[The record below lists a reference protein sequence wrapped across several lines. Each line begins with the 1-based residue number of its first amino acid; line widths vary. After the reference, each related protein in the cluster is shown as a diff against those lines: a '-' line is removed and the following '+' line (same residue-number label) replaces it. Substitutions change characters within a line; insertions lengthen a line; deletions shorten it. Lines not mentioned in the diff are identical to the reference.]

1 MHDVQYPSEK
11 KRSQVGGRY
20 RIMLPLPPGG
30 LPDGWS
36 MEQWDA
42 YGHEFYQHNPHVL
55 SEILEQN
62 QAEKEAEKQKIPIKY
77 SRLKKFYDYEKEE
90 FEKKSM
96 MKKKVIIALVVLLLL
111 PIPISVI
118 NNILDVEDAPADDEW
133 AVADDDMDGVENHM
147 DYCVDSSRNFEVD
160 DSGCT
165 KSQGGNPYSPIDL
178 IVRSLNRNAVPDWW
192 LAEDTT
198 DYYKGF
204 NVSEG
209 DIRLSELTQSGRVV
223 ILHFLPFEDIRW
235 ERYHAICAVL
245 DSSTGNPD
253 AYEHIVTRADEWNNT
268 QGQYPIQIFTIITDY
283 STNSFEEVRYTLSN
297 SCTDNESSSGHPDNI
312 FFWPIAFG
320 SANSVS
326 VGSGGLT
333 GDLESELN
341 VYSETLFV
349 VDTQGYVVAREDDTD
364 GNYDWNSFDT
374 VVGNA
379 VNGNTDHLRTNASRV
394 NDCQYDKWGYPT
406 KYWNRDADCN
416 EKWYHSPPY
425 ADETYSSGGM
435 GFMMIVNGLISWVV
449 FVIISILFI
458 SIIYPKL
465 IVRSV
470 IKKSR
475 VAVDVGNLTRAAGM
489 LKAYSDIYPGNSKL
503 SKEYKHVR
511 ELVEIDRTN

>member
-11 KRSQVGGRY
+11 KRSQVGGRN

-55 SEILEQN
+55 SQILEQN

-90 FEKKSM
+90 FEKKR
-96 MKKKVIIALVVLLLL
+96 KKRMKVIIALVVILLL

-118 NNILDVEDAPADDEW
+118 NNIQDDVWEDDEW
-133 AVADDDMDGVENHM
+133 MRADDDMDGVPNHM
-147 DYCVDSSRNFEVD
+147 DYCVDSSRYFEVD

-165 KSQGGNPYSPIDL
+165 KDQGGTPYSPIDL
-178 IVRSLNRNAVPDWW
+178 TVRSLNRNAVPDWW
-192 LAEDTT
+192 LAEDT

-209 DIRLSELTQSGRVV
+209 DIRLSELTPSGVV
-223 ILHFLPFEDIRW
+223 IILHFLPFEDISWRYW
-235 ERYHAICAVL
+235 EDDCDIY
-245 DSSTGNPD
+245 SSYGID
-253 AYEHIVTRADEWNNT
+253 ALEHIVTKSDEWNNT
-268 QGQYPIQIFTIITDY
+268 QGQYPIQTITIITDY
-283 STNSFEEVRYTLSN
+283 STNSFEEVRSTFSN
-297 SCTDNESSSGHPDNI
+297 SCYDSESYSGYADHI
-312 FFWPIAFG
+312 FFWPIAYG

-326 VGSGGLT
+326 VGGTLQGLT

-349 VDTQGYVVAREDDTD
+349 VDTQGYVVAREDYTD

-379 VNGNTDHLRTNASRV
+379 VNGNTNNLRTNASRF
-394 NDCQYDKWGYPT
+394 NSCPFDKEV
-406 KYWNRDADCN
+406 YWFGDDSGCN
-416 EKWYHSPPY
+416 ELWYDDTS
-425 ADETYSSGGM
+425 DSSQGESLGFLLILGG
-435 GFMMIVNGLISWVV
+435 I
-449 FVIISILFI
+449 FVYLLFIIISILFI

-470 IKKSR
+470 IKKSK
-475 VAVDVGNLTRAAGM
+475 VAVDIGDLTRALAM
-489 LKAYSDIYPGNSKL
+489 LKVHTHIYEGNSKL
-503 SKEYKHVR
+503 SQEYKHLR
-511 ELVEIDRTN
+511 ELVEIDRSN

>member
-11 KRSQVGGRY
+11 KRSQVGGRN

-77 SRLKKFYDYEKEE
+77 SRLKKFHDYEKEE
-90 FEKKSM
+90 FEKKR
-96 MKKKVIIALVVLLLL
+96 KKRMKVIIALVVILLL

-118 NNILDVEDAPADDEW
+118 NNILEVDDDEW
-133 AVADDDMDGVENHM
+133 MVADDDMDGVINAM
-147 DYCVDSSRNFEVD
+147 DYCVDSSRQFEVD
-160 DSGCT
+160 SSGCT
-165 KSQGGNPYSPIDL
+165 KDQGGTPYSPIDL
-178 IVRSLNRNAVPDWW
+178 TVRSLNRNAVSNWW
-192 LAEDTT
+192 YDET

-204 NVSEG
+204 DEAEG
-209 DIRLSELTQSGRVV
+209 DIKLSKITESGRVV
-223 ILHFLPFEDIRW
+223 ILHFLPFEDIWWSEYEDYCEIRFGREDGW
-235 ERYHAICAVL
+235 GSRANAL
-245 DSSTGNPD
+245 
-253 AYEHIVTRADEWNNT
+253 EHIVTKSDEWNNT
-268 QGQYPIQIFTIITDY
+268 QGQYLIQTITIITDY
-283 STNSFEEVRYTLSN
+283 STNSFEEVRSTFSN
-297 SCTDNESSSGHPDNI
+297 SCTDNESSSGYPDNI
-312 FFWPIAFG
+312 FFWPIAYG
-320 SANSVS
+320 IANSVS

-349 VDTQGYVVAREDDTD
+349 VDTQGYVVAREDYTD

-379 VNGNTDHLRTNASRV
+379 VNGNTDNLRTNASRF
-394 NDCQYDKWGYPT
+394 NNCPYDKEFHSHLGNCYPVD
-406 KYWNRDADCN
+406 YWSD
-416 EKWYHSPPY
+416 EY
-425 ADETYSSGGM
+425 ADEATAGSFLILGGIFVYSS
-435 GFMMIVNGLISWVV
+435 FI
-449 FVIISILFI
+449 IISILFI

-470 IKKSR
+470 IKKSK
-475 VAVDVGNLTRAAGM
+475 VAVDVGDLTRALAM
-489 LKAYSDIYPGNSKL
+489 LKAHIHIYEGNSKL
-503 SKEYKHVR
+503 SQEYKHLR
-511 ELVEIDRTN
+511 ELVEIDRSN